1 METEVNT
8 NFIDMIQRAA
18 RMIIDEPDNLGGIYK
33 VIHELHAVYA
43 EQSGVSAGDIIDDDI
58 MLPSGKA
65 VSTIKAA
72 HCLLEF
78 QRTAVF
84 VRGIYKAVC
93 KLKADFPLETIHI
106 LYAGCGPYATLV
118 TPLVAL
124 FSPSE
129 ITFTFLD
136 INQVSLDAVK
146 RMYDRQSLSE
156 YIKAYIC
163 ADATTY
169 KIPEGTTV
177 HLAVSETMLNALM
190 KEPQVAV
197 MQNLM
202 PQLPHMALF
211 VPAKITVS
219 ANLLDAKEE
228 QRSIT
233 TAGILPLRMSLGDV
247 YIISRTQ
254 YATPQPV
261 TFRIPDEVDDFKT
274 IYLHTRIE
282 TYGDEVLTDYQCSLT
297 NPKKITSV
305 GDMEGKHITFNYLN
319 GETPGF
325 TYLWGNYIENFV

>member
-1 METEVNT
+1 MEIEVNT
-8 NFIDMIQRAA
+8 NFIDLLQRATQT
-18 RMIIDEPDNLGGIYK
+18 IIDEPDNLGGIYK

-43 EQSGVSAGDIIDDDI
+43 EQSGITAGNITDDDI

-93 KLKADFPLETIHI
+93 KLKADFPLEIIHI
-106 LYAGCGPYATLV
+106 LYAGCGPYATLL

-124 FSPSE
+124 FNPSE
-129 ITFTFLD
+129 IAFTLLD
-136 INQVSLDAVK
+136 INQISLDAVK
-146 RMYDRQSLSE
+146 RMYDRLSLSE

-163 ADATTY
+163 ADATMY

-197 MQNLM
+197 MQNLI
-202 PQLPHMALF
+202 PQLPLKALF
-211 VPAKITVS
+211 VPAKITVN
-219 ANLLDAKEE
+219 ANLLDLNEE
-228 QRSIT
+228 QRST
-233 TAGILPLRMSLGDV
+233 TAGILPRRITLGEV
-247 YIISRTQ
+247 YTISRKH

-261 TFRIPDEVDDFKT
+261 TFRIPDKIDDFKT
-274 IYLHTRIE
+274 LYLHTRIE

-297 NPKKITSV
+297 NPKMITSV
-305 GDMEGKHITFNYLN
+305 TEREGKHITFNYLN

-325 TYLWGNYIENFV
+325 TYLWE

>member
-1 METEVNT
+1 MEIEVNT
-8 NFIDMIQRAA
+8 NFVDLLQRAT
-18 RMIIDEPDNLGGIYK
+18 RTIIDEPDNLGGIYK

-43 EQSGVSAGDIIDDDI
+43 EQSGVTAGDIIDNDI

-93 KLKADFPLETIHI
+93 RLKADFPLETIHI
-106 LYAGCGPYATLV
+106 LYAGCGPYATLL

-124 FSPSE
+124 FNPSE
-129 ITFTFLD
+129 IAFTFLD

-146 RMYDRQSLSE
+146 RMYDRLSLSE
-156 YIKAYIC
+156 YIKEYIC
-163 ADATTY
+163 ADAATY
-169 KIPEGTTV
+169 KIPEGITV

-197 MQNLM
+197 MQNLI
-202 PQLPHMALF
+202 PQLPLKALF
-211 VPAKITVS
+211 VPAKITIN
-219 ANLLDAKEE
+219 ANLLDLNEE
-228 QRSIT
+228 QRST
-233 TAGILPLRMSLGDV
+233 TAGISPRRITLGKV
-247 YIISRTQ
+247 YTINRTE

-261 TFRIPDEVDDFKT
+261 TFRIPDKIDDFKT
-274 IYLHTRIE
+274 LYLHTRIE
-282 TYGDEVLTDYQCSLT
+282 TYGDEVLIDYQCSLT
-297 NPKKITSV
+297 NPKMITSV
-305 GDMEGKHITFNYLN
+305 NEREGKHITFNYLN

-325 TYLWGNYIENFV
+325 TCLWE

>member
-1 METEVNT
+1 METKVNT
-8 NFIDMIQRAA
+8 DFIDLLQRAA
-18 RMIIDEPDNLGGIYK
+18 RTIIDEPNNLGGIYK
-33 VIHELHAVYA
+33 VIHELHPVYA
-43 EQSGVSAGDIIDDDI
+43 EQSGIAAGDITDDDI

-84 VRGIYKAVC
+84 VRGIYKAIC
-93 KLKADFPLETIHI
+93 RLKADFPSETIHI
-106 LYAGCGPYATLV
+106 LYAGCGPYATLL

-136 INQVSLDAVK
+136 INQITLDAVK
-146 RMYDRQSLSE
+146 KMYDRQNLSE
-156 YIKAYIC
+156 YIEAYIC

-197 MQNLM
+197 MQNLI
-202 PQLPHMALF
+202 PQLPHKALF
-211 VPAKITVS
+211 VPTNITISAK
-219 ANLLDAKEE
+219 LLDGKEE
-228 QRSIT
+228 QKRIT
-233 TAGILPLRMSLGDV
+233 PGVLPRRIPLGEV
-247 YIISRTQ
+247 YTISRTH
-254 YATPQPV
+254 YATPKPV
-261 TFRIPDEVDDFKT
+261 TFRIPDEVYDFKT
-274 IYLHTRIE
+274 IFLHTHIE

-297 NPKKITSV
+297 NPKMITSA
-305 GDMEGKHITFNYLN
+305 GEMEGKHITFNYLN

-325 TYLWGNYIENFV
+325 TYQWE

>member
-1 METEVNT
+1 METKVNT
-8 NFIDMIQRAA
+8 DFIDLLQRAN
-18 RMIIDEPDNLGGIYK
+18 RTIIDEPGNLGGIYK
-33 VIHELHAVYA
+33 VIHELHSVYA
-43 EQSGVSAGDIIDDDI
+43 EQSGVTAGNITDADI

-84 VRGIYKAVC
+84 FRGIYKAVC
-93 KLKADFPLETIHI
+93 RLKADSPSQTIHI
-106 LYAGCGPYATLV
+106 LYAGCGPYATLL

-129 ITFTFLD
+129 VAFTFLD

-146 RMYDRQSLSE
+146 RMYDRQNLSE
-156 YIKAYIC
+156 YVKAYIC

-197 MQNLM
+197 MQNLI
-202 PQLPHMALF
+202 PQLPPLALF
-211 VPAKITVS
+211 VPTKITVS
-219 ANLLDAKEE
+219 ANLLDVNEE
-228 QRSIT
+228 QRSTI
-233 TAGILPLRMSLGDV
+233 AGVLPRRIALGEV
-247 YIISRTQ
+247 YTIGREYYT
-254 YATPQPV
+254 TPQPV
-261 TFRIPDEVDDFKT
+261 SFRIPDKVYDYKT
-274 IYLHTRIE
+274 VFLHTYIE

-297 NPKKITSV
+297 NPKMITSV
-305 GDMEGKHITFNYLN
+305 GEMEGKHITFNYAN

-325 TYLWGNYIENFV
+325 MHQWE

>member
-1 METEVNT
+1 METQANT
-8 NFIDMIQRAA
+8 NFTDMLQRAT
-18 RMIIDEPDNLGGIYK
+18 RTIIDEPDNLGGIYK

-43 EQSGVSAGDIIDDDI
+43 EQSGVTAGDIIDDDI

-65 VSTIKAA
+65 VSAIKAA

-106 LYAGCGPYATLV
+106 LYAGCGPYATLL

-129 ITFTFLD
+129 IAFTFLD
-136 INQVSLDAVK
+136 INQISLDAVK
-146 RMYDRQSLSE
+146 RMYGRLSLSE
-156 YIKAYIC
+156 YIKAYVC
-163 ADATTY
+163 ADAATY

-190 KEPQVAV
+190 NEPQVAV
-197 MQNLM
+197 MQNLI
-202 PQLPHMALF
+202 PQLPPMALF
-211 VPAKITVS
+211 VPTKITIN
-219 ANLLDAKEE
+219 AKLLDLKDE
-228 QRSIT
+228 QRSVT
-233 TAGILPLRMSLGDV
+233 TAEILPRRITLGEV
-247 YIISRTQ
+247 YTISRKH

-261 TFRIPDEVDDFKT
+261 TFRIPNKVHDFKT
-274 IYLHTRIE
+274 IFLHTRIE

-297 NPKKITSV
+297 NPKMITCV
-305 GDMEGKHITFNYLN
+305 REKEGKHITFNYLG

-325 TYLWGNYIENFV
+325 TYLWEN

>member
-1 METEVNT
+1 METQVNT
-8 NFIDMIQRAA
+8 NFIELLQRAN
-18 RMIIDEPDNLGGIYK
+18 RIIIDEPDNLGGIYK

-43 EQSGVSAGDIIDDDI
+43 EQSGVIAGNITDDDI

-93 KLKADFPLETIHI
+93 RLKADFPSQTIHI
-106 LYAGCGPYATLV
+106 LYAGCGPYATLL

-129 ITFTFLD
+129 IAFTFLD

-146 RMYDRQSLSE
+146 KMYDRQNLSA
-156 YIKAYIC
+156 YIKEYIC

-169 KIPEGTTV
+169 KISEGTAV

-202 PQLPHMALF
+202 PQLTHKALF

-219 ANLLDAKEE
+219 AKLLDVNEE
-228 QRSIT
+228 QRST
-233 TAGILPLRMSLGDV
+233 TAGILPRRITLGDI
-247 YIISRTQ
+247 YTISREN
-254 YATPQPV
+254 YAAPQPV
-261 TFRIPDEVDDFKT
+261 TFRIPDKVNDFKT
-274 IYLHTRIE
+274 VFLHTHIE

-297 NPKKITSV
+297 TPKRITSV
-305 GDMEGKHITFNYLN
+305 DEMEGKHITFNYLN

-325 TYLWGNYIENFV
+325 TYLWE

>member
-1 METEVNT
+1 MEIKVNT
-8 NFIDMIQRAA
+8 DFIDLLQRAN
-18 RMIIDEPDNLGGIYK
+18 RTIIDEPDNLGGIYK
-33 VIHELHAVYA
+33 VIHELHSVYA
-43 EQSGVSAGDIIDDDI
+43 EQSGVTAGDIIDADI

-84 VRGIYKAVC
+84 VRGIYKAIC
-93 KLKADFPLETIHI
+93 RLKADFPLETIHV
-106 LYAGCGPYATLV
+106 LYAGCGPYATLL

-124 FSPSE
+124 FNPSE

-146 RMYDRQSLSE
+146 KMYDQQNLSE
-156 YIKAYIC
+156 YVKAYIC

-197 MQNLM
+197 MQNLI
-202 PQLPHMALF
+202 PQLPPMALF
-211 VPAKITVS
+211 VPTTITVS
-219 ANLLDAKEE
+219 AKLLDGKEE
-228 QRSIT
+228 QRST
-233 TAGILPLRMSLGDV
+233 TAGVLPRRITLGEV
-247 YIISRTQ
+247 YTISREQ

-261 TFRIPDEVDDFKT
+261 SFRIPDKVDDFKT
-274 IYLHTRIE
+274 LFLHTHIE

-297 NPKKITSV
+297 NPKMITSV
-305 GDMEGKHITFNYLN
+305 GEMEGKNITFNYLN

-325 TYLWGNYIENFV
+325 TYQWE

>member
-1 METEVNT
+1 METKVKT
-8 NFIDMIQRAA
+8 DFIDLLKRAA
-18 RMIIDEPDNLGGIYK
+18 QTIIDEPENLGGIYK
-33 VIHELHAVYA
+33 VVHELHSVYA
-43 EQSGVSAGDIIDDDI
+43 EQSGVTAGNITDDDI

-84 VRGIYKAVC
+84 LRGIYKAVC
-93 KLKADFPLETIHI
+93 RLKADFPLETIHI
-106 LYAGCGPYATLV
+106 LYAGCGPYATLL

-129 ITFTFLD
+129 IAFTFLD

-146 RMYDRQSLSE
+146 KMYEGQRLNK
-156 YIKAYIC
+156 YVKAYIC

-169 KIPEGTTV
+169 KIPERSTV

-197 MQNLM
+197 MQNLI
-202 PQLPHMALF
+202 PQLPPMGLF
-211 VPAKITVS
+211 LPAKITVS
-219 ANLLDAKEE
+219 ANLLDTNEE

-233 TAGILPLRMSLGDV
+233 TGSLPRRIALGEV
-247 YIISRTQ
+247 YTISREY
-254 YATPQPV
+254 YAAPQPV
-261 TFRIPDEVDDFKT
+261 TFSIPNEVEGFKT
-274 IYLHTRIE
+274 LYLHTRIE
-282 TYGDEVLTDYQCSLT
+282 TFGDEVLTDYQCSLT
-297 NPKKITSV
+297 NPKKISSV
-305 GDMEGKHITFNYLN
+305 SEMDGKHITFNYLS

-325 TYLWGNYIENFV
+325 TYLCE

>member
-1 METEVNT
+1 MEIQINT
-8 NFIDMIQRAA
+8 NFIDLLQRATQTF
-18 RMIIDEPDNLGGIYK
+18 IDEPDNLGGIYK
-33 VIHELHAVYA
+33 VVHELHAVYA
-43 EQSGVSAGDIIDDDI
+43 EQSGVTAGNIIDEDI

-93 KLKADFPLETIHI
+93 QLKADFPSQTIHI
-106 LYAGCGPYATLV
+106 LYAGCGPYATLL

-124 FSPSE
+124 LSPLE

-146 RMYDRQSLSE
+146 RMYDRQNLGK

-197 MQNLM
+197 MQNLI
-202 PQLPHMALF
+202 PQLPYKALF

-219 ANLLDAKEE
+219 ANLLDAQEE
-228 QRSIT
+228 QRSN
-233 TAGILPLRMSLGDV
+233 TAGVLPRRITLGDV
-247 YIISRTQ
+247 YTISREH
-254 YATPQPV
+254 YAAPKPV
-261 TFRIPDEVDDFKT
+261 IFRIPDKIDGFKT

-282 TYGDEVLTDYQCSLT
+282 TYGGEVLTDYQCSLT
-297 NPKKITSV
+297 NPKMIASV
-305 GDMEGKHITFNYLN
+305 EDKEGKYITFNYIN

-325 TYLWGNYIENFV
+325 THQWGN

>member
-1 METEVNT
+1 METKVNAD
-8 NFIDMIQRAA
+8 FIDTLQRAT
-18 RMIIDEPDNLGGIYK
+18 RTIIDEPENLGGIYK
-33 VIHELHAVYA
+33 VIHELSSLYA
-43 EQSGVSAGDIIDDDI
+43 EQSEVTAGDIIDEDI

-93 KLKADFPLETIHI
+93 RLKADFPSETIHI
-106 LYAGCGPYATLV
+106 LYAGCGPYATLL

-124 FSPSE
+124 FNPSE
-129 ITFTFLD
+129 VTFTFLD
-136 INQVSLDAVK
+136 INQISLDAVK
-146 RMYDRQSLSE
+146 KMYDRLSLNE
-156 YIKAYIC
+156 YIKAYVR

-202 PQLPHMALF
+202 PQLPHKALF
-211 VPAKITVS
+211 VPAGITVS
-219 ANLLDAKEE
+219 ANLLNAKDE
-228 QRSIT
+228 QASFT
-233 TAGILPLRMSLGDV
+233 TAGISPRRITLGEV
-247 YIISRTQ
+247 YTISRTH
-254 YATPQPV
+254 YAAPQPV
-261 TFRIPDEVDDFKT
+261 TFRIPDEINDFET
-274 IYLHTRIE
+274 LFLHTRIE
-282 TYGDEVLTDYQCSLT
+282 TYGGEVLTDYQCSLT
-297 NPKKITSV
+297 NPKMITSV
-305 GDMEGKHITFNYLN
+305 REMEGKHITFNYVN

-325 TYLWGNYIENFV
+325 TCLWE